1 MALFDD
7 KCYNIEKFVDP
18 LITAAPN
25 ADELLLLLAGI
36 MLLGFVGE
44 IAFRK
49 KRIPD
54 MLLLI
59 LIGILIH
66 YSRIIPTEYIT
77 LMRSLLGFVGII
89 ALILIVFGG
98 LLRLDLQKFGRSVSR
113 GIWIAVAD
121 LAFVIGLLTP
131 LLYFVF
137 KMPLL
142 IALLVSTI
150 LSETAAPFIIPLMA
164 RIKVDE
170 SLKHSIEVETI
181 FNSVLNVIVA
191 LLILSII
198 DQQTTITSLVSITGY
213 LFGSVSEAIVIGGV
227 IGILWLIVLK
237 QASAPHYYIA
247 TIAVLFLLWGVS
259 DFIGASAIL
268 ATFIFSIIIANS
280 IPISKIIRISG
291 TVDTSQLDYFNQEI
305 TFIVLT
311 IFYVYTG
318 ILVNIFDLQALLI
331 ALLLT
336 GVLVA
341 IRFLEIYSMNG
352 ATKWFGKDS
361 MLVSSLIHRGP
372 TVIVLLGIVLSGNP
386 AIFNK
391 FGNIIFYTVIITILF
406 GSLGF
411 TAISRKYAMSTLNQ
425 ATIPPEQPS
434 AEIKQL

>member
-1 MALFDD
+1 M
-7 KCYNIEKFVDP
+7 
-18 LITAAPN
+18 ITGAPN

-66 YSRIIPTEYIT
+66 YSNIIPTEYIT
-77 LMRSLLGFVGII
+77 LMRSLLSFVGII

-98 LLRLDLQKFGRSVSR
+98 LLRLDLQKFGRSVPR

-121 LAFVIGLLTP
+121 LAFVIGVMAP

-142 IALLVSTI
+142 IALLISTI

-181 FNSVLNVIVA
+181 FNSVLNVIGA

-198 DQQTTITSLVSITGY
+198 NQQTTITSLVSITGY
-213 LFGSVSEAIVIGGV
+213 LFGSISEAIVLGGV

-247 TIAVLFLLWGVS
+247 TIAVLFVLWGVS

-280 IPISKIIRISG
+280 IPISKIIKISG

-318 ILVNIFDLQALLI
+318 ILVNIFDFYALLM

-341 IRFLEIYSMNG
+341 IRFFEIYSLNG
-352 ATKWFGKDS
+352 ATKWFGKDR

-386 AIFNK
+386 TIFNK
-391 FGNIIFYTVIITILF
+391 FGNVIFYTVIITILF

-411 TAISRKYAMSTLNQ
+411 TAISRKYATSTLDQ
-425 ATIPPEQPS
+425 ATIPTEQPG
-434 AEIKQL
+434 AEVKQL